1 MQTTND
7 LLKRIEDSYKS
18 FSKGQKRIANYICEN
33 YDKAVNLTAAKLGKI
48 VGVSESTVVRFATE
62 LGFKG
67 YPQFQDA
74 LEEIVKNKLNS
85 IQRISMTTTRLDK
98 QNILHA
104 VLQSDR
110 DNIKRTKEEIS
121 QEEFDKAVQII
132 SNAEHIYVA
141 GGRSCEPLSH
151 FLVYYLKYIFQDVR
165 LLDSGSL
172 TESFEDIHRIGE
184 KDVIIGITFPRY
196 SVDTIKVI
204 EFSKRRGA
212 KVVALTDS
220 KASPMTK
227 YADCMLFAQSDM
239 VSFAD
244 SLVAPLSVVN
254 ALIAALSIENKSQVV
269 ETMEALEHIWEE
281 FSVYADKKEHE

>member
-1 MQTTND
+1 MEISTD
-7 LLKRIEDSYKS
+7 LLEKIQGSYKT
-18 FSKGQKRIANYICEN
+18 FSKGQKRIANYVCEN

-67 YPQFQDA
+67 YPQFQAA

-85 IQRISMTTTRLDK
+85 IQRISMATNRIDK
-98 QNILHA
+98 ENILNA

-121 QEEFDKAVQII
+121 QEEFDRAVDII
-132 SNAEHIYVA
+132 SAADHIYVA

-151 FLVYYLKYIFQDVR
+151 FLVYYLKYIFPDVR

-172 TESFEDIHRIGE
+172 TESFEDIHRINE

-196 SVDTIKVI
+196 SVDTVKVI
-204 EFSKRRGA
+204 EFSKKRGT

-220 KASPMTK
+220 QASPMTK
-227 YADCMLFAQSDM
+227 YADCVLYAQSDM

-244 SLVAPLSVVN
+244 SLVAPLSVIN
-254 ALIAALSIENKSQVV
+254 ALIAALSIQNEKQVV
-269 ETMEALEHIWEE
+269 KTMETLEHIWEE
-281 FSVYADKKEHE
+281 FSVYADKKEDE

>member
-1 MQTTND
+1 MEISTD
-7 LLKRIEDSYKS
+7 LLEKIQGSYKT
-18 FSKGQKRIANYICEN
+18 FSKGQKRIANYVCEN

-48 VGVSESTVVRFATE
+48 IGVSESTVVRFATE

-67 YPQFQDA
+67 YPQFQAA

-85 IQRISMTTTRLDK
+85 IQRISMATNRLDK
-98 QNILHA
+98 ENILNA

-121 QEEFDKAVQII
+121 QEEFDRAVDII
-132 SNAEHIYVA
+132 SAADHIYVA

-151 FLVYYLKYIFQDVR
+151 FLVYYLKYIFPDVR

-172 TESFEDIHRIGE
+172 TESFEDIHRINE

-196 SVDTIKVI
+196 SVDTVKVI
-204 EFSKRRGA
+204 EFSKKRGT

-220 KASPMTK
+220 QASPMTK
-227 YADCMLFAQSDM
+227 YADCVLYAQSDM

-244 SLVAPLSVVN
+244 SLVAPLSVIN
-254 ALIAALSIENKSQVV
+254 ALIAALSIQNEKQVV
-269 ETMEALEHIWEE
+269 KTMETLEHIWEE
-281 FSVYADKKEHE
+281 FSVYADKKEDE